1 MRAGPRVVLTILICT
16 LCVGLWGTERLTW
29 EQFWEYFLVINGFNW
44 MLLLVNKKWEKAIMT
59 KVRLAEKK
67 GLNWANNLVRTVWD
81 ALTATVRFLRSLG
94 GGDDLPRV
102 LDV

>member
-1 MRAGPRVVLTILICT
+1 
-16 LCVGLWGTERLTW
+16 
-29 EQFWEYFLVINGFNW
+29 